1 MKKSN
6 VYTCTGDHGQ
16 TSLADG
22 TRTSKC
28 CLRLESYGEVDEL
41 NCHTGLLASLVQ
53 REDICEVLVGVQR
66 ALFSVGAMLATP
78 PDAPHQVHCPVTME
92 QVRDLEHTIDCL
104 HDGLPP
110 WRGFT
115 LPGGTRAASQ
125 AQVCR
130 AVCRR
135 AERRICALD
144 AEGGNVDSC
153 LLAYVNRLSDMF
165 YVLALRLN
173 YLDGVEEKM
182 WSPRQIV
189 KK

>member
-6 VYTCTGDHGQ
+6 VYTRTGDHGL

-28 CLRLESYGEVDEL
+28 CPRLESYGEVDEL
-41 NCHTGLLASLVQ
+41 NSHIGLLASLVTDEHI
-53 REDICEVLVGVQR
+53 RAMLHDVQR
-66 ALFSVGAMLATP
+66 SLFSVGAMLATP
-78 PDAPHQVHCPVTME
+78 PEAAHAVHCPVTPDMVHALE
-92 QVRDLEHTIDCL
+92 QHIDQL

-115 LPGGTRAASQ
+115 LPGGNTAASQ

-135 AERRICALD
+135 AERRICTLS
-144 AEGGNVDSC
+144 EQEQGVDSC

-173 YLDGVEEKM
+173 YLDGVSEILWHGED
-182 WSPRQIV
+182 SV